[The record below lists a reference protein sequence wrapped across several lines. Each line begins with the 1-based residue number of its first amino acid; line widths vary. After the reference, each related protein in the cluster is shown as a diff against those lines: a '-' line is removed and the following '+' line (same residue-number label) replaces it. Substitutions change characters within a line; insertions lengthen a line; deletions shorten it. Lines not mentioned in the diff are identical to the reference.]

1 MGKQEVNARVAEL
14 ARELRKAVAR
24 AVDKKREVQERH
36 QEAEEE
42 HDQRMADLL
51 DDFDYTEQEINE
63 AAKLNA
69 REHAAYEN
77 DELNHAYRL
86 RSHRQEELAQRDQRD
101 AAQNS
106 LLAEV
111 REERAER
118 DTAHRRSVGLR
129 EELRGIDSLL
139 TNLAGKHSE
148 RYQQQVTRAMMVAP
162 LRRLGGEVNALKE
175 QLLLAEHGEEESC
188 ADGVL
193 AGGFLPPAYS
203 LQEAERLRARAAE
216 CELRLASEFYELDM
230 RKESLRNSEFQ
241 LQLEKQRARTRGADI
256 VEAEFQAEARE
267 KRFKDI
273 ASKADEL
280 ECEEMVLQAR
290 NRPLAL
296 EVEAITE
303 QYDQQKQ
310 KLFCYSMA
318 SAREPNS
325 EADEED
331 EAVLNGG
338 GGIAALIRALARRCG
353 SPQMAF
359 LMLDTRG
366 AGRLKMNDLDV
377 GLLLALRLD
386 YPTITGM
393 SLRAIFTA
401 LDRQG
406 LGSVSAGDLNSCCPA
421 EWQAYGHVEPT
432 PREKFLALPRKA
444 IGGAGEASD
453 RTLRDAKATG
463 GSSDGLEWPMFCDI
477 LCQQLL
483 GFSEDEAYALFTEL
497 ADVDKVSRKRFVEAS
512 GEKPP
517 GGAR

>member
-51 DDFDYTEQEINE
+51 DDFDYTEQEISE

-86 RSHRQEELAQRDQRD
+86 RSHRHQRDVT
-101 AAQNS
+101 QNN

-118 DTAHRRSVGLR
+118 DAAHRKSVGLR

-139 TNLAGKHSE
+139 ANLAGKHSE

-162 LRRLGGEVNALKE
+162 LRQLGNEVNSLKE
-175 QLLLAEHGEEESC
+175 HLLLSEQGEAELQAE
-188 ADGVL
+188 GVL
-193 AGGFLPPAYS
+193 GGGFLPAAYS

-241 LQLEKQRARTRGADI
+241 LQLEKQKARTRGADI
-256 VEAEFQAEARE
+256 VEAEFQAETRE
-267 KRFKDI
+267 KMLYEI
-273 ASKADEL
+273 TSKADEL